1 MLPESYR
8 LALGQ
13 QDGLMMAIFARDK
26 AVALI
31 YADPGD
37 DPQPLESFH
46 RDQFRA
52 LCTAASQAMER
63 MLGQA

>member
-1 MLPESYR
+1 
-8 LALGQ
+8 
-13 QDGLMMAIFARDK
+13 MMAIFARDK